1 MELLP
6 DIHLIDGVNS
16 NAYLVI
22 EPAGLTLVDSGLP
35 GSDQKILAYLRALGK
50 TPSQLS
56 RILLTHQHVD
66 HVGGAAELASLSGA
80 EVIAHPLDMPAIEGT
95 GPRDIPSGPMSI
107 LFRTMLL
114 PRLRPVV
121 VTRQVR
127 AGETVPILLDDGGL
141 QVIETPGHTLGQI
154 AFYLPGRRL
163 LFAGDAYRH
172 TVRGEVALPFKMFNR
187 DTARARESLAA
198 LGALAIDSSL
208 PGHGKPLAHGAAE
221 PLARAVKAA
230 ERATASRQ
238 AG

>member
-16 NAYLVI
+16 NAYLII

-35 GSDQKILAYLRALGK
+35 GSDQKILAYLRTLGK
-50 TPSQLS
+50 APSQVS

-80 EVIAHPLDMPAIEGT
+80 EVIAHPLDTPAIEGT
-95 GPRDIPSGPMSI
+95 GPRDMPSGPMAI
-107 LFRTMLL
+107 LFRAMLL
-114 PRLRPVV
+114 PRLRPVA

-127 AGETVPILLDDGGL
+127 AGETLPVLVDGGGL

-163 LFAGDAYRH
+163 LFAGDTYRH
-172 TVRGEVALPFKMFNR
+172 TVRGEVAIPFKMFNR
-187 DTARARESLAA
+187 DTAQTRESLAA
-198 LGALAIDSSL
+198 LGTLAVDISL
-208 PGHGKPLAHGAAE
+208 PGHGKPMVRGAAE

-230 ERATASRQ
+230 ERSSASRQ

>member
-6 DIHLIDGVNS
+6 NIHLIDGVTS
-16 NAYLVI
+16 NAYLIV
-22 EPAGLTLVDSGLP
+22 EPMGLTLVDSGLP

-50 TPSQLS
+50 APSQVS

-80 EVIAHPLDMPAIEGT
+80 EVIAHPLDTPAIEGT
-95 GPRDIPSGPMSI
+95 GPRDMPSGPLAI
-107 LFRTMLL
+107 LFRAMLL
-114 PRLRPVV
+114 PRLRPVA

-127 AGETVPILLDDGGL
+127 AGETLPVLVDDGGL

-172 TVRGEVALPFKMFNR
+172 TARGEIAIPFKMFNR
-187 DTARARESLAA
+187 DTAQALESLAA
-198 LGALAIDSSL
+198 LGPLAIDSSL

-221 PLARAVKAA
+221 PLARTVKAA
-230 ERATASRQ
+230 ERSSARRQ
-238 AG
+238 VG